1 MYIRYEEYEKNKNIK
16 ADEPKL
22 VVICLL
28 LQAKERN
35 LFIKTKKRMK
45 KVRAAI
51 VGYGN
56 IGHYVLEA
64 LQAAPDFEIAGVIR
78 RAGAENKPEELANY
92 AVVKDIKELGEVDV
106 AILCTPTRSVE
117 KYAKEYLAMGIN
129 TVDSFDIHTGIVDLR
144 RTLNATAK
152 EHKAVSIISAG
163 WDPGS
168 DSVVRTL
175 LEAIAPKGITYTNF
189 GPGRSM
195 GHSVAVR
202 AIAGVKDALSM
213 TIPVGTGIHRRMVY
227 VELEEGADFKTVEAA
242 IKADPYF
249 VNDETHVIQVP
260 CVDDL
265 NDVGHGVNLVRKGVS
280 GKTHN
285 QLFEF
290 DMKINNP
297 ALTAQVLVCV
307 ARASMKQ
314 QPGCYTM
321 IEVPVID
328 LLAGDREELIA
339 HLV

>member
-1 MYIRYEEYEKNKNIK
+1 
-16 ADEPKL
+16 
-22 VVICLL
+22 
-28 LQAKERN
+28 
-35 LFIKTKKRMK
+35 MK
-45 KVRAAI
+45 KIRAAV

-56 IGHYVLEA
+56 IGKSVVEA
-64 LQAAPDFEIAGVIR
+64 LQAAPDFEVAGIIR
-78 RAGAENKPEELANY
+78 RNGAENKPAELASY
-92 AVVKDIKELGEVDV
+92 EVVKDIAELKDVDV
-106 AILCTPTRSVE
+106 AIVASPTRQVE
-117 KYAKEYLAMGIN
+117 VQAKKILAMGIN
-129 TVDSFDIHTGIVDLR
+129 TVDSFDIHTQITSLR
-144 RTLNATAK
+144 RSLGETAK
-152 EHKAVSIISAG
+152 ANNAVAIISAG

-202 AIAGVKDALSM
+202 AIEGVKDALSM
-213 TIPVGTGIHRRMVY
+213 TIPTGTGIHRRMVY
-227 VELEEGADFKTVEAA
+227 VELEEGVDFKTVEAA

-249 VNDETHVIQVP
+249 VNDETHVKQVP

-280 GKTHN
+280 GTTHN
-285 QLFEF
+285 QMFEF
-290 DMKINNP
+290 NMRINNP
-297 ALTAQVLVCV
+297 ALTAQVMVCC
-307 ARASMKQ
+307 ARATMRQ

-328 LLAGDREELIA
+328 LLHGDREELIA